1 MVIHTR
7 KKYWA
12 TGSDR
17 WIHEMSDPLPED
29 QRTLG
34 LVIQEAAIAE
44 GKLTVL
50 CKSGVKHWFLK
61 NCDRVPAGP
70 DQALINDKQQLMR
83 RKDIE
88 R

>member
-1 MVIHTR
+1 MVLHAR

-29 QRTLG
+29 KRTLG

-61 NCDRVPAGP
+61 NCDLVPIGP

-83 RKDIE
+83 RKGIE
-88 R
+88 Q

>member
-1 MVIHTR
+1 MVIHAR

-17 WIHEMSDPLPED
+17 WIHEMSDTLPED
-29 QRTLG
+29 QRVLG
-34 LVIQEAAIAE
+34 LVIQEAATIE
-44 GKLTVL
+44 DKVTVL
-50 CKSGVKHWFLK
+50 CKSGVKHWFYK

-70 DQALINDKQQLMR
+70 DQVILKDKQQLMR